1 MNRWLPIAAWLG
13 AVVLAACFWSTGILS
28 AGVAGF
34 PLRTCEAPFFGQD
47 ALHSPAEGRV
57 ALFNHNHDVAIYR
70 DDPGMDSYAPAPR
83 NPALERLGVAYF
95 QTAYELFESGRYL
108 PSAPTGRVARNAP
121 AGG

>member
-70 DDPGMDSYAPAPR
+70 DGRLVVFGLGKKVGTCRYDPGKDSYAPA
-83 NPALERLGVAYF
+83 
-95 QTAYELFESGRYL
+95 
-108 PSAPTGRVARNAP
+108 
-121 AGG
+121 GG